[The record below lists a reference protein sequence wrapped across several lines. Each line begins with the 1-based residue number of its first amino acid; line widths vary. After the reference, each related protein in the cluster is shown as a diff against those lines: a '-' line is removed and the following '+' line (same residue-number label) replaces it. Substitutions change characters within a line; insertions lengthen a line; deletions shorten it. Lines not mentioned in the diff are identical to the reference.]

1 MKTKVFNDVT
11 YYILKD
17 DNNILDE
24 MDISEKL
31 TEYFDDFD
39 YVVGDIAYSKL
50 RLKGFYN
57 PNNKKAN
64 KINNYKNIDNYL
76 QKNCAVDCKH
86 FIIRKKDSN
95 EK

>member
-39 YVVGDIAYSKL
+39 YVVGDISYNTL
-50 RLKGFYN
+50 RLKGFKRN
-57 PNNKKAN
+57 SKSNNK
-64 KINNYKNIDNYL
+64 
-76 QKNCAVDCKH
+76 
-86 FIIRKKDSN
+86 
-95 EK
+95 